1 MVKNLPTVE
10 RSTKIRFGK
19 NCTNDQ
25 AENTIVFNA
34 SEGEID
40 TPFTDSVY
48 ITPLRLRTD
57 LSDTEPGVCQA
68 FPFFSTSTFPGKPH
82 KKRVFSTILLNFR
95 VLISRLPNHD
105 KLWHTNTIDQ
115 TPITQTVRVT
125 AKTVSVRAL
134 AR

>member
-19 NCTNDQ
+19 NCTNNQ

-57 LSDTEPGVCQA
+57 LSDRNISVLAYNQVTKEMMDSGAVAEDILNFTLEAAVINGNVTSNIMWSPPPQHFRMLA
-68 FPFFSTSTFPGKPH
+68 FPIVHPRIHF
-82 KKRVFSTILLNFR
+82 LL
-95 VLISRLPNHD
+95 VPKCL
-105 KLWHTNTIDQ
+105 
-115 TPITQTVRVT
+115 
-125 AKTVSVRAL
+125 
-134 AR
+134 